1 MRYTYAYGYK
11 TEDKALEALW
21 LMQSDGEIYNEGARI
36 EPYQNA
42 DGERRYRITLEG

>member
-21 LMQSDGEIYNEGARI
+21 LMQSEGEVSNEGARV
-36 EPYQNA
+36 ESYYNT
-42 DGERRYRITLEG
+42 DGEKRYRITLDD